1 MIKARSSLLNKQD
14 LEILEG
20 FKKKQQRYLDE
31 ATANSELICVWV
43 LILTPFMLL
52 LTWWALLPGM
62 VLAYHLWKCGVAIY
76 RSREVAKRG
85 QTARRWNYR
94 EGTGRSCPSASWAR

>member
-76 RSREVAKRG
+76 RSREVAKIARIYVRSQEILG
-85 QTARRWNYR
+85 QTF
-94 EGTGRSCPSASWAR
+94 ETLDSIK